1 MADPKATAAE
11 DVTLVGLPP
20 LADVHENSLN
30 DGEEQSTRSVLTT
43 RTTPSVISEESVR
56 SRRGTGYNADIVGPS
71 PSIPPTYR
79 RPRRYHDTSHDRNA
93 MAAVLQGMVRGKNT
107 RRVGGRHGSLIAAA
121 RGLTS
126 EHEAGGAAA
135 PTGGAEASCATQ
147 VGGHAGSFEASS
159 AGHLVKETNHK
170 ERRAYEAISA
180 DAKLAAWAPK
190 YDGSITCFDKNDP
203 TQIDT
208 HHVKLRLQDV
218 TRGLRAPCVM
228 DIKLGTRTFAESE
241 VADTRCRKDLVEKM
255 LKLDGHDLTE
265 DERRDGVSK
274 LRCAPARPPR
284 GRIAAVRHP
293 AAPHAPPL
301 APLRYMQFRERVSST
316 AAFGW
321 RIEGIATAGGGKHP
335 STKQTREP
343 ADLLAALGWFL
354 RPDAPLPPRQV
365 LHATFLA
372 KLRALRVDLA
382 ASDWFTHTEIVG
394 SSILLVYDAA
404 PLDAYNQRASRGHGA
419 AAAEG
424 AGQSAAVYM
433 IDFAKALPSEGALTH
448 TEPWVNGNREDGYLA
463 GLDSLIDFW
472 RELEEKIDPK
482 PPSPEVRRR
491 VSKQERQW
499 EADLAA
505 VR

>member
-190 YDGSITCFDKNDP
+190 YDGSITIHDKEDP

-255 LKLDGHDLTE
+255 GM
-265 DERRDGVSK
+265 GCS
-274 LRCAPARPPR
+274 
-284 GRIAAVRHP
+284 AVDD
-293 AAPHAPPL
+293 
-301 APLRYMQFRERVSST
+301 ST
-316 AAFGW
+316 
-321 RIEGIATAGGGKHP
+321 
-335 STKQTREP
+335 
-343 ADLLAALGWFL
+343 
-354 RPDAPLPPRQV
+354 PD
-365 LHATFLA
+365 F
-372 KLRALRVDLA
+372 
-382 ASDWFTHTEIVG
+382 
-394 SSILLVYDAA
+394 
-404 PLDAYNQRASRGHGA
+404 GA
-419 AAAEG
+419 AADGDADRNMILG
-424 AGQSAAVYM
+424 KGFFVTPSDSVAVLAANAQAAIPYFKDGLKGVARSM
-433 IDFAKALPSEGALTH
+433 PTSGALDRVAEELAMKFFEVPTG
-448 TEPWVNGNREDGYLA
+448 WKFFGNLMDDGRLSLCGEESFGTGSDHIREKDGY
-463 GLDSLIDFW
+463 D
-472 RELEEKIDPK
+472 K
-482 PPSPEVRRR
+482 
-491 VSKQERQW
+491 
-499 EADLAA
+499 
-505 VR
+505 

>member
-1 MADPKATAAE
+1 M
-11 DVTLVGLPP
+11 
-20 LADVHENSLN
+20 
-30 DGEEQSTRSVLTT
+30 
-43 RTTPSVISEESVR
+43 R

-190 YDGSITCFDKNDP
+190 YDGSITIHDKEDP

-255 LKLDGHDLTE
+255 LIEVGLRASIITGIMTILE
-265 DERRDGVSK
+265 DKSADQLAGTLKRQADCGQIVY
-274 LRCAPARPPR
+274 R
-284 GRIAAVRHP
+284 GGSLV
-293 AAPHAPPL
+293 
-301 APLRYMQFRERVSST
+301 VSSC
-316 AAFGW
+316 
-321 RIEGIATAGGGKHP
+321 P
-335 STKQTREP
+335 
-343 ADLLAALGWFL
+343 LLGVALL
-354 RPDAPLPPRQV
+354 
-365 LHATFLA
+365 
-372 KLRALRVDLA
+372 
-382 ASDWFTHTEIVG
+382 
-394 SSILLVYDAA
+394 
-404 PLDAYNQRASRGHGA
+404 
-419 AAAEG
+419 
-424 AGQSAAVYM
+424 
-433 IDFAKALPSEGALTH
+433 
-448 TEPWVNGNREDGYLA
+448 
-463 GLDSLIDFW
+463 
-472 RELEEKIDPK
+472 
-482 PPSPEVRRR
+482 
-491 VSKQERQW
+491 
-499 EADLAA
+499 
-505 VR
+505 